1 MELISIVTPCY
12 NEEGAIVELCDKV
25 QSVFAGL
32 EGYDYEHVIID
43 NFSTDNTRAILRQL
57 AEKNSRIKVIFNGRN
72 FGYIRSVHHAIMQ
85 TIGSGVVI
93 MAADLQD
100 PPELLPVFLE
110 KWEQGYHSILAV
122 KRSSKENQFKFVL
135 RKIYYKLAKALSDEV
150 PMIENFFGFG
160 LFDRKVVDYLKQ
172 IEDPYPYFRGIIS
185 EIGMR
190 QTKVEYDQPVREKG
204 KTKFD
209 FYRLFDYVMIG
220 LTNYS
225 KIPIRLI
232 SLSGILL
239 ATSGFI
245 LGILTLVMKMFNWS
259 FFPTGMAALMIISF
273 CFMGVIFLM
282 LGILGEYILSINAK
296 VSRRPYVFEMERIN
310 IDTDSKKESK

>member
-12 NEEGAIVELCDKV
+12 NEEDTIIELCDKIR
-25 QSVFAGL
+25 SVFAAL

-43 NFSTDNTRAILRQL
+43 NFSTDNTRAILRLL
-57 AEKNSRIKVIFNGRN
+57 ADQNSRVKVIFNSRN
-72 FGYIRSVHHAIMQ
+72 FGIIRSVHHAILQ

-100 PPELLPVFLE
+100 PPELLPIFLE
-110 KWEQGYHSILAV
+110 KREQGYHSILAV

-135 RKIYYKLAKALSDEV
+135 RRIYYKVAKALSDEV

-160 LFDRKVVDYLKQ
+160 LFDRKVIDYLKQ

-185 EIGMR
+185 EIGMM
-190 QTKVEYDQPVREKG
+190 QTIVEYDQPVREKG
-204 KTKFD
+204 KTKFN
-209 FYRLFDYVMIG
+209 FYRLFDFAMIG

-232 SLSGILL
+232 SLSGVLL
-239 ATSGFI
+239 AASGFI
-245 LGILTLVMKMFNWS
+245 LGTLTLVMKIFNWS
-259 FFPTGMAALMIISF
+259 FFPTGVAALMIVSF
-273 CFMGVIFLM
+273 CFMGVNFLM
-282 LGILGEYILSINAK
+282 LGTLGEYILSINAK

-310 IDTDSKKESK
+310 IDSASKKESK